1 MFRHMS
7 DTKYFYTLKLVI
19 SWKCI
24 KQNWQLTDNTKVILL
39 KLLSMC
45 YFQIKQQ
52 WRVHIIFFA
61 AHCHFWPKI
70 LKSTHTH
77 TSWNNHNDTVHIV
90 NMLQSPIKQ
99 HSYTKKTIMTVMKW
113 KMALLLFQGMT
124 DMSSFCHELI
134 TGKKDKIFKS

>member
-1 MFRHMS
+1 MS

-19 SWKCI
+19 ALKCI
-24 KQNWQLTDNTKVILL
+24 KQNWQLTDMVGTKVILL
-39 KLLSMC
+39 KLLSIC

-77 TSWNNHNDTVHIV
+77 TYIFYHI
-90 NMLQSPIKQ
+90 MKQSQ
-99 HSYTKKTIMTVMKW
+99 
-113 KMALLLFQGMT
+113 
-124 DMSSFCHELI
+124 
-134 TGKKDKIFKS
+134 